1 MTTTA
6 PHPDIFTNVHKG
18 IRTAL
23 FAACAALG
31 RAGGDEALGVSARAR
46 LREALHF
53 VAHHGENEDAL
64 LLPLLEYSAPEV
76 FGRIERAHAAVNGA
90 LEILQRSIDAS
101 PLDELYHRTC
111 AFTALYLEHMREEE
125 CDLEP
130 LIRAALATE
139 QLAGVASESVAR
151 TPPADQRMMLS
162 FMVRAMPR
170 ADAAA
175 LCARLPA
182 ALRQELLPLI
192 GNDV

>member
-1 MTTTA
+1 MTTTV
-6 PHPDIFTNVHKG
+6 PDPDIFTNVHKG

-23 FAACAALG
+23 FDACAALG
-31 RAGGDEALGVSARAR
+31 RAGRDPALGASARAR
-46 LREALHF
+46 LREALRF

-64 LLPLLEYSAPEV
+64 LLPLLEQTAPEV
-76 FGRIERAHAAVNGA
+76 FGRIERAHVAVNGA

-101 PLDELYHRTC
+101 PPDELYHRTC
-111 AFTALYLEHMREEE
+111 AFTALYLEHMCEEE

-130 LIRAALATE
+130 LIRAAVSTE
-139 QLAGVASESVAR
+139 QLAGIASGSVAR
-151 TPPADQRMMLS
+151 TAAADQRMMLS

-170 ADAAA
+170 GDAAA
-175 LCARLPA
+175 LCARLPT